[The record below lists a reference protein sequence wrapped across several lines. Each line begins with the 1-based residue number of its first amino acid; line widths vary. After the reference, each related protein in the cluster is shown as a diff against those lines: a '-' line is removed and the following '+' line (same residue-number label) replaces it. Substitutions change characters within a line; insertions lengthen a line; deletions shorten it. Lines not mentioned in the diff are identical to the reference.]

1 MALPFQRAPLSS
13 HWVSFFILKLKIT
26 ADMSDSIK
34 KKIPIHSPLFFRWV
48 FSAFTQSYGF
58 SMAAIN

>member
-1 MALPFQRAPLSS
+1 MAVNIVEFYCLRKANMS
-13 HWVSFFILKLKIT
+13 

-48 FSAFTQSYGF
+48 FSAFTQSY
-58 SMAAIN
+58 